1 MKAGMIFCAIIK
13 SKSFAMKAISLVP
26 HTTNVSIE
34 EIGEPQIGSPND
46 IKIKVLQVGI
56 CGTDREEAEGGRA
69 DAPAGKH
76 ELVIGHEMFGQVVE
90 IGSKVLSVRPG
101 DYGLFTVR
109 RGCGECEACR
119 HNRSDLCSSGR
130 YTERGIKEADGYQT
144 EFVVDQEQYF
154 IKVPEQ
160 IKHIGVLTEPMSVAA
175 KAIDEAMII
184 QGARLKDILPAGNWL
199 KGKKALVAGLGPIG
213 LMAAFALRIQGA
225 NVIGLDIVDESSLR
239 VQILK
244 QLGGTYIDG
253 RKVQTTDIDDNFGE
267 ADFIFEATGIAKLQI
282 QLIDALG
289 VNGIY
294 VATGIPAGDRPLTIA
309 AGNMLQQLVL
319 KNQILLGSVNASIQH
334 YKQAVGYLQA
344 ANENWPGE
352 IEKVITEK
360 IPFTQF
366 HEALFIHDPEEIKV
380 VIEWS

>member
-1 MKAGMIFCAIIK
+1 
-13 SKSFAMKAISLVP
+13 MKAISLVP

-34 EIGEPQIGSPND
+34 EIGEPQIVSPYD

-90 IGSKVLSVRPG
+90 TGNKVQSVKPG
-101 DYGLFTVR
+101 EYGLFTVR

-119 HNRSDLCSSGR
+119 NNRSDLCYSGR

-144 EFVVDQEQYF
+144 EFVIDKEQYF

-175 KAIDEAMII
+175 KAIDEAIII

-213 LMAAFALRIQGA
+213 LMAAFALRLQGA
-225 NVIGLDIVDESSLR
+225 NVTGLDIVEENSLR

-244 QLGGTYIDG
+244 QIGGTYIDG
-253 RKVQTTDIDDNFGE
+253 RKVQTTDIDDRFGE

-294 VATGIPAGDRPLTIA
+294 VATGIPGGDRPLTIA
-309 AGNMLQQLVL
+309 AGAILQQLVL
-319 KNQILLGSVNASIQH
+319 KNQVLLGSVNASIHH
-334 YKQAVGYLQA
+334 YKQAVEYLQTA
-344 ANENWPGE
+344 HETWPDE
-352 IEKVITEK
+352 IQKIITEK
-360 IPFTQF
+360 IPYTQF
-366 HEALFIHDPEEIKV
+366 REALFIHDPEEIKV
-380 VIEWS
+380 VIDWS

>member
-1 MKAGMIFCAIIK
+1 MIFCALRE
-13 SKSFAMKAISLVP
+13 SKSFMKAISLVP

-34 EIGEPQIGSPND
+34 EIGEPQIGSPYD
-46 IKIKVLQVGI
+46 LKIKVLQVGI

-90 IGSKVLSVRPG
+90 IGSQVQSVKPG

-119 HNRSDLCSSGR
+119 QNRSDLCYSGR

-144 EFVVDQEQYF
+144 EFVTDQEQYF

-213 LMAAFALRIQGA
+213 LMAAFALRLQGA
-225 NVIGLDIVDESSLR
+225 NVMGLDIVDDNSLR

-244 QLGGTYIDG
+244 QIGGSYIDG
-253 RKVQTTDIDDNFGE
+253 RKVQTTDIDDNFGGM
-267 ADFIFEATGIAKLQI
+267 DFIFEATGIAKLQI

-309 AGNMLQQLVL
+309 AGAVLQQLVL
-319 KNQILLGSVNASIQH
+319 KNQLLLGSVNASIHH
-334 YKQAVGYLQA
+334 YKQAVEYLQK
-344 ANENWPGE
+344 ANDTWPNE
-352 IEKVITEK
+352 IKRVITEK
-360 IPFTQF
+360 IPYTQF
-366 HEALFIHDPEEIKV
+366 REALFIHDPEEIKV